1 MTQGRLSS
9 VDQFKNI
16 IIKTNQ
22 QGGIVRLGDIAQV
35 QLGAQTYTSSSK
47 INQYP
52 SATLAIYQ
60 APNANS
66 LALARAIRQQMQ
78 QISKSFLPGLKYA
91 VVYDST
97 RFVSANISEIL
108 RTLAITLLLVI
119 AVVFVFLQDWRAT
132 LIPICAIPVSLIG
145 VFAVLY
151 ILGYSANT
159 IDLFAIVLAITLVV
173 DDAIVVVENV
183 TRNLEEQPDRP
194 VRDATRQAMAEIT
207 GPVIATTLVLV
218 AVFAPVGFLPG
229 ISGQLFRQFAVTISV
244 SVVISAI
251 NALTLS
257 PALCGLMLRPPKKAR
272 FRVFRWF
279 NGALEWT
286 RNHYGGT
293 VRWLA
298 RRLVVAFV
306 ALGCVFAAAYFV
318 FGIVPSGFLP
328 VEDQGYF
335 FINVGL
341 PNGAALVQTEN
352 VIDRVGQLTRKAD
365 GVSDVIELSGF
376 SLISGT
382 QEPNGG
388 AVIAILKPWGQ
399 RTSPATQVQ
408 GIISTLQKQ
417 FDAIPSASITAFI
430 PPAIPGLGT
439 TGGFDFELEGRGGQ
453 SSPEMAAAAR
463 ALIYAANQNKS
474 LASVFTSFSAAVP
487 EILVQVNAARAELL
501 GVSPNDVYTTMQAS
515 LGSQFVNY
523 FNLQSQVFQV
533 IVQDASQFRNEVSD
547 ISKLYVRSQS
557 GAMVPLNSLVN
568 VTTVQGSNAVT
579 RYNLYPS
586 VEINGLAAPGI
597 STGQAMAAME
607 TVAAQH
613 MPKGYDYEWTSISYQ
628 QQAATAGGAAF
639 LFAIVFAY
647 LFLVAQYESWSLPM
661 SVILSVS
668 VAALGALLALWL
680 RGIALDVYGQV
691 GLVLLIGLAAKNA
704 ILIVEFAK
712 NRLEGGDDVRAAAE
726 AGARTRYR
734 AVLMTAFAFIIGVI
748 PLVIATGAGAGARRS
763 IGTTV
768 FGGMVLATFVGVVF
782 VPVLFVAFEFLAQ
795 GTSRFIRR
803 HRTEGRPAE

>member
-1 MTQGRLSS
+1 M
-9 VDQFKNI
+9 
-16 IIKTNQ
+16 
-22 QGGIVRLGDIAQV
+22 
-35 QLGAQTYTSSSK
+35 
-47 INQYP
+47 
-52 SATLAIYQ
+52 
-60 APNANS
+60 
-66 LALARAIRQQMQ
+66 
-78 QISKSFLPGLKYA
+78 
-91 VVYDST
+91 
-97 RFVSANISEIL
+97 
-108 RTLAITLLLVI
+108 
-119 AVVFVFLQDWRAT
+119 QDWRAT
-132 LIPICAIPVSLIG
+132 LIPTCAIPVSLIG

-151 ILGYSANT
+151 VIGYSANT

-183 TRNLEEQPDRP
+183 TRIEERPDQP
-194 VRDATRQAMAEIT
+194 VRDATRHAMAEIT
-207 GPVIATTLVLV
+207 SPVIATTLVLV

-229 ISGQLFRQFAVTISV
+229 ITGQLFRQFAVTISV
-244 SVVISAI
+244 AVVISAI

-257 PALCGLMLRPPKKAR
+257 PALCGLILRPPKKAR
-272 FRVFRWF
+272 FRGFRWF
-279 NGALEWT
+279 NGGLEWT
-286 RNHYGGT
+286 RNRYGAT

-298 RRLVVAFV
+298 RRLVLAFA

-318 FGIVPSGFLP
+318 FGVVPSGFLP

-341 PNGAALVQTEN
+341 PNGAALVQTEK
-352 VIDRVGQLTRKAD
+352 VIDRIGQLTRKTA

-399 RTSPATQVQ
+399 RTSAAMQVQ

-417 FDAIPSASITAFI
+417 FNAIPSASITAFI
-430 PPAIPGLGT
+430 PPAIPGLGN

-487 EILVQVNAARAELL
+487 EILVQVNTARAELL
-501 GVSPNDVYTTMQAS
+501 GVSPSDIYATMQAA

-547 ISKLYVRSQS
+547 IDQLYVRSLT

-579 RYNLYPS
+579 RYNLYPA
-586 VEINGLAAPGI
+586 VQINGSAAPGI
-597 STGQAMAAME
+597 STGQALAAMAA
-607 TVAAQH
+607 VAAQH
-613 MPKGYDYEWTSISYQ
+613 MPKGFDYEWTSLSYQ

-639 LFAIVFAY
+639 LFALIFAY
-647 LFLVAQYESWSLPM
+647 LFLVAQYLEL
-661 SVILSVS
+661 
-668 VAALGALLALWL
+668 VAAA
-680 RGIALDVYGQV
+680 V
-691 GLVLLIGLAAKNA
+691 GDPIGLGRGTWGAVCAVAARHRA
-704 ILIVEFAK
+704 R
-712 NRLEGGDDVRAAAE
+712 RLWTDR
-726 AGARTRYR
+726 
-734 AVLMTAFAFIIGVI
+734 
-748 PLVIATGAGAGARRS
+748 TGAVDRAG
-763 IGTTV
+763 GQEMPT
-768 FGGMVLATFVGVVF
+768 
-782 VPVLFVAFEFLAQ
+782 
-795 GTSRFIRR
+795 
-803 HRTEGRPAE
+803 